1 MLRKLFRALHLGE
14 LQIYFTMFQAMISH
28 PRIYL
33 ASQSPRRRELLKQIG
48 VHYEILLLRNDA
60 RREPGVDETPHAGEP
75 PVDYVQRVCREKAR
89 TGWDTL
95 VLRNLPLLPV
105 LAADTTV
112 TLDGK
117 IIGKPDNH
125 EHAAEIL
132 RMLSG
137 TRHQVLT
144 AVAIALEDRLETRLS
159 ETTITFDTLSEE
171 RIHRYLLT
179 NEAHDKAGAYG
190 IQGHAGAFVKHID
203 GSYSSVMGL
212 PLYETVEL
220 LKLFGYPAP

>member
-1 MLRKLFRALHLGE
+1 
-14 LQIYFTMFQAMISH
+14 MIKH
-28 PRIYL
+28 QRIYL

-48 VHYEILLLRNDA
+48 VRYEVLLLRNDP
-60 RREPGVDETPHAGEP
+60 RRFVHVDETPHDGETP
-75 PVDYVQRVCREKAR
+75 ADYVQRICLDKAR
-89 TGWDTL
+89 AGWETL
-95 VLRNLPLLPV
+95 TLRNLPHFPV

-112 TLDGK
+112 ALAGR
-117 IIGKPDNH
+117 IIGKPDNN

-132 RMLSG
+132 RLLSG
-137 TRHQVLT
+137 SQHQVLT
-144 AVAIALEDRLETRLS
+144 AVAMAFQNHIEMRLS
-159 ETTITFDTLSEE
+159 TTTITFDTLSNE

-179 NEAHDKAGAYG
+179 SEAHDKAGAYG

-203 GSYSSVMGL
+203 GSYTGVMGL

>member
-1 MLRKLFRALHLGE
+1 
-14 LQIYFTMFQAMISH
+14 MIRY

-48 VHYEILLLRNDA
+48 IRYEILLLRSDS
-60 RREPGVDETPHAGEP
+60 RRQVCVDETPHEGEV
-75 PVDYVQRVCREKAR
+75 PVDYVQRICRDKTRA
-89 TGWDTL
+89 GWQTL
-95 VLRNLPLLPV
+95 SLRNLPLLPV

-117 IIGKPDNH
+117 IIGKPDDN
-125 EHAAEIL
+125 EHAAGIL

-137 TRHQVLT
+137 RQHQVHT
-144 AVAIALEDRLETRLS
+144 AVAMSFGERLEMRLS
-159 ETTITFDTLSEE
+159 TTTITFDTLSEE
-171 RIHRYLLT
+171 RISRYLLT

-190 IQGHAGAFVKHID
+190 IQGHAGAFVKHIE
-203 GSYSSVMGL
+203 GSYSGVMGL

-220 LKLFGYPAP
+220 LKLFGYHAP

>member
-1 MLRKLFRALHLGE
+1 MSKH
-14 LQIYFTMFQAMISH
+14 Q
-28 PRIYL
+28 RIYL

-48 VHYEILLLRNDA
+48 IHYDMLLLRSDP
-60 RREPGVDETPHAGEP
+60 RRKVGVDETPHDGEAP
-75 PVDYVQRVCREKAR
+75 LDYVQRVCHDKAR
-89 TGWDTL
+89 AGWETL
-95 VLRNLPLLPV
+95 ILRNLPLLPV

-112 TLDGK
+112 TLEGS
-117 IIGKPDNH
+117 IIGKPDDN

-144 AVAIALEDRLETRLS
+144 AVAVAFEDRLEMRLS
-159 ETTITFDTLSEE
+159 TTAITFDTLGEE
-171 RIHRYLLT
+171 RIRRYLLT
-179 NEAHDKAGAYG
+179 GEAHDKAGAYG
-190 IQGHAGAFVKHID
+190 IQGHAGAFVKHIE
-203 GSYSSVMGL
+203 GSYTGVMGL

>member
-1 MLRKLFRALHLGE
+1 MSKH
-14 LQIYFTMFQAMISH
+14 Q
-28 PRIYL
+28 RIYL

-48 VHYEILLLRNDA
+48 IHYDVLLLRNDP
-60 RREPGVDETPHAGEP
+60 RRKVSVDETPHEGEI
-75 PVDYVQRVCREKAR
+75 PVDYVQRVCRDKAR
-89 TGWDTL
+89 AGWETL
-95 VLRNLPLLPV
+95 LLRNLPLLPV

-117 IIGKPDNH
+117 IIGKPDNS

-137 TRHQVLT
+137 TQHQVLT
-144 AVAIALEDRLETRLS
+144 AVAMAFEERLEMRLS
-159 ETTITFDTLSEE
+159 TTTITFDTLSEE

-179 NEAHDKAGAYG
+179 SEAHDKAGAYG
-190 IQGHAGAFVKHID
+190 IQGHAGAFVKHLE
-203 GSYSSVMGL
+203 GSYSGVMGL

>member
-1 MLRKLFRALHLGE
+1 MSK
-14 LQIYFTMFQAMISH
+14 QQ
-28 PRIYL
+28 RIYL

-48 VHYEILLLRNDA
+48 VHYEVLLLRNDP
-60 RREPGVDETPHAGEP
+60 RRTVCVDETPHADEDP
-75 PVDYVQRVCREKAR
+75 AAYVQRICRAKALA
-89 TGWDTL
+89 GWETL
-95 VLRNLPLLPV
+95 RLRNLPAFPV

-112 TLDGK
+112 TLDGS
-117 IIGKPDNH
+117 IIGKPDDNR
-125 EHAAEIL
+125 HAAEIL

-137 TRHQVLT
+137 TRHLVLT
-144 AVAIALEDRLETRLS
+144 AVAVAFGERLEMRLS
-159 ETTITFDTLSEE
+159 TTAITFDTLSEQ

-179 NEAHDKAGAYG
+179 SEAHDKAGAYG

-203 GSYSSVMGL
+203 GSYSGVMGL

>member
-1 MLRKLFRALHLGE
+1 MSKH
-14 LQIYFTMFQAMISH
+14 Q
-28 PRIYL
+28 RIYL

-48 VHYEILLLRNDA
+48 IRYDMLLLRSDP
-60 RREPGVDETPHAGEP
+60 RRTVSVDETPLDSEMPEA
-75 PVDYVQRVCREKAR
+75 YVQRICRDKAR
-89 TGWDTL
+89 AGWESL
-95 VLRNLPLLPV
+95 ELRNLPLLPV

-112 TLDGK
+112 TVGGK
-117 IIGKPDNH
+117 IIGKPDNN

-137 TRHQVLT
+137 TRHLVLT
-144 AVAIALEDRLETRLS
+144 AVAVTFGERLEMRLS
-159 ETTITFDTLSEE
+159 TTAITFDTLSDD

-179 NEAHDKAGAYG
+179 SEAHDKAGAYG

-203 GSYSSVMGL
+203 GSYTGVMGL

>member
-1 MLRKLFRALHLGE
+1 MSTKH
-14 LQIYFTMFQAMISH
+14 Q
-28 PRIYL
+28 RIYL

-48 VHYEILLLRNDA
+48 IHYDMLLLRSDP
-60 RREPGVDETPHAGEP
+60 RRKISVDETPHEGEL
-75 PVDYVQRVCREKAR
+75 PVDYVQRVCRDKAR
-89 TGWDTL
+89 AGWETI

-112 TLDGK
+112 TIGGK
-117 IIGKPDNH
+117 IIGKPDDN

-137 TRHQVLT
+137 TQHQVLT
-144 AVAIALEDRLETRLS
+144 AVAIAFEERLEMRLS
-159 ETTITFDTLSEE
+159 TTTITFDTLSEE

-179 NEAHDKAGAYG
+179 SEAHDKAGAYG

-203 GSYSSVMGL
+203 GSYTGVMGL

-220 LKLFGYPAP
+220 LKLFGYPAS

>member
-1 MLRKLFRALHLGE
+1 MDTRH
-14 LQIYFTMFQAMISH
+14 H
-28 PRIYL
+28 IYL

-48 VHYEILLLRNDA
+48 VHYEVLLLRNDP
-60 RREPGVDETPHAGEP
+60 RRDVHVDETPHDGEDP
-75 PVDYVQRVCREKAR
+75 EDYVQRICRAKALA
-89 TGWDTL
+89 GWKTL
-95 VLRNLPLLPV
+95 GLRELPLSPV

-112 TLDGK
+112 TLGGH
-117 IIGKPDNH
+117 IIGKPDDNL
-125 EHAAEIL
+125 HAAEIL

-137 TRHQVLT
+137 TQHQVLT
-144 AVAIALEDRLETRLS
+144 AVAMVFGERLEMRLS
-159 ETTITFDTLSEE
+159 ATTITFDTLSEE

-179 NEAHDKAGAYG
+179 GEAHDKAGAYG

-203 GSYSSVMGL
+203 GSYTGVMGL

>member
-1 MLRKLFRALHLGE
+1 MSKHK
-14 LQIYFTMFQAMISH
+14 
-28 PRIYL
+28 RIYL

-48 VHYEILLLRNDA
+48 IHYDMLLLRSDP
-60 RREPGVDETPHAGEP
+60 RRTVSVDETPLAGEIP
-75 PVDYVQRVCREKAR
+75 EAYVQRICRDKAR
-89 TGWDTL
+89 AGWESL
-95 VLRNLPLLPV
+95 ALRNLPLLPV

-112 TLDGK
+112 TVGGK
-117 IIGKPDNH
+117 IIGKPDNN

-137 TRHQVLT
+137 TRHLVLT
-144 AVAIALEDRLETRLS
+144 AVAVAFGERLEMRLS
-159 ETTITFDTLSEE
+159 TTTITFDTLSEE

-179 NEAHDKAGAYG
+179 SEAHDKAGAYG

-203 GSYSSVMGL
+203 GSYTGVMGL